1 MRPEERKSVR
11 TVFAASGALMVL
23 ALVVGVLLVVSGGP
37 SRQTSTIVQAA
48 PGAEGATTPSPT
60 PTAPAKPEPAKRRCW
75 DGTVVQGEHRCS
87 VDAQDAQ
94 FWAFGLDRSN
104 CRPGRRSSHAR
115 WSYECTVR
123 GVDVHVATYN
133 ADARSSR
140 LREYGARQD
149 LGNSRVLTG
158 GPDAASGRWLRTY
171 DDVAAARGLLMYASV
186 DGADP
191 YYRQVLLSLRQRFAE
206 KLLMGEPV
214 VTDSD

>member
-1 MRPEERKSVR
+1 MRPEERKSVL

-23 ALVVGVLLVVSGGP
+23 ALVVGVLLLVSGGP
-37 SRQTSTIVQAA
+37 SQQTTTIAQAA
-48 PGAEGATTPSPT
+48 PEAEEAPAAATPS
-60 PTAPAKPEPAKRRCW
+60 ASAKPEPAKRRCW
-75 DGTVVQGEHRCS
+75 DGTVVQGERRCS

-94 FWAFGLDRSN
+94 FWAFGLDRSS

-140 LREYGARQD
+140 LREYGARQE

-171 DDVAAARGLLMYASV
+171 DDVAAAKGLLMYASV
-186 DGADP
+186 DAADP
-191 YYRQVLLSLRQRFAE
+191 YYRQVLLSLRQRFAD